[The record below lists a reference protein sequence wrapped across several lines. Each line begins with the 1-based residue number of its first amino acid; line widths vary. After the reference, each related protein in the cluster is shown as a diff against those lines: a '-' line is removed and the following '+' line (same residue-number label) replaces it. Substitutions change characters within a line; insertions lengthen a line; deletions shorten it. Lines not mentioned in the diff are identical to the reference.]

1 MVRLENEQVVIRL
14 DFDFGNTLGFFFL
27 VFWVTSH
34 AEVVPLLWVEND
46 FILVCVCVCVFW
58 LENNT
63 YNKKKKVWYKESLR
77 GTAKEL
83 PILPWLCVG
92 LCFIKASPMVHQVK
106 NPLAKQETQETRVR
120 SLGQEDSLEEKNGNP
135 FQYSCLKNF
144 MDRFAWRAIIHGVAK
159 VGHDW
164 APVRLC
170 YHRSRS
176 SCR

>member
-1 MVRLENEQVVIRL
+1 MSRWWSDWILILETL
-14 DFDFGNTLGFFFL
+14 WDFFSSFL
-27 VFWVTSH
+27 SNITCRSSAFVMSGERFHPCVC
-34 AEVVPLLWVEND
+34 
-46 FILVCVCVCVFW
+46 VCVCVCVFW

-106 NPLAKQETQETRVR
+106 NLLAKQETQETRVR
-120 SLGQEDSLEEKNGNP
+120 SLGQEDSLEDKNGNP
-135 FQYSCLKNF
+135 FQYSCLKNS
-144 MDRFAWRAIIHGVAK
+144 MERFAWRATVHGVAK

-170 YHRSRS
+170 YHIS
-176 SCR
+176 S